1 MMQKDLQGVAWALG
15 LWGALSVIFGALVLA
30 WPGITLKAFLVVLGV
45 YLVATGLVMLVGS
58 LVNRQEKWIGG
69 ALVGVISTVAG
80 LYVFANPQ
88 ISALVA
94 LSVVALWAVAAG
106 MLQIVAGF
114 EGKNNWAL
122 IIAGAIYTL
131 FGFYIFAN
139 PAGGAL
145 ALVWLIGLSTIAG
158 GIALV
163 ITAFE
168 ANSASKKVTAKK
180 A

>member
-1 MMQKDLQGVAWALG
+1 MQKELHGAAWALG
-15 LWGALSVIFGALVLA
+15 IWGALSVIFGALVLA
-30 WPGITLKAFLVVLGV
+30 WPGITLKTFLIILGA
-45 YLVATGLVMLVGS
+45 YLVLSGLVMLVGS
-58 LVNRQEKWIGG
+58 LVNHQGKWVAGV
-69 ALVGVISTVAG
+69 LTGVISTVAG

-88 ISALVA
+88 ISGLIALFVIA
-94 LSVVALWAVAAG
+94 IWSIAAG
-106 MLQIVAGF
+106 MLQIGAGF

-139 PAGGAL
+139 PASGAL
-145 ALVWLIGLSTIAG
+145 ALVWIIGLSSIAS
-158 GIALV
+158 GIALI

-168 ANSASKKVTAKK
+168 ANSVSKKLTPKK